1 VANTLIVGGDI
12 LANRLSLTEIDQFLA
27 ELTGWKLEGKFIVKK
42 YRFREFLKG
51 VAFVNEIA
59 ELSEEVNHHPFIAI
73 DYKLV
78 TLRLTSWNAGGLTD
92 LDVKLA
98 KKYDAFYEKYK
109 EK

>member
-1 VANTLIVGGDI
+1 M
-12 LANRLSLTEIDQFLA
+12 ANRLSLTEIDQFLA
-27 ELTGWKLEGKFIVKK
+27 GLPGWKLDGKFIVKK

-92 LDVKLA
+92 LDVDLA
-98 KKYDAFYEKYK
+98 GKYDDFYEKYK